1 MTLAKRVYDYQGEQF
16 EVTQTSPYAATV
28 SIRCDECGHEDYIV
42 GTLEL
47 KAVWLIGKRE
57 SDEGAHGPIN
67 TFSLAV
73 DWCCY
78 FLLMECKGITYVD
91 EFFAG
96 GAHTSRGAPDASLPL
111 SSDEVSGTTLGRRV
125 YEHGDREFVVIR
137 TSPESVTVN
146 LNCKVHYHNGM
157 KLEMSAGAMREWV
170 ISRAGDLLRQDDTF
184 GGDELG
190 AAIEYCCKSL
200 VRECQD
206 SVQIDKFF
214 NECARNLQ
222 EDTDACVTSAA
233 GERGSTTLDNRLYE
247 HQERKFEVNRTSLD
261 SATVDLK
268 CDKHEHEHIIVGRM
282 EGESGWLVGQGANPF
297 GPIGTIEAAVEHCA
311 NLLVEACEA
320 AKQIE
325 DFFSEGEPTLKERL
339 DALAAFLPNFE
350 SPNFEFGNMEAP
362 AGKMPYYTL
371 SPLASRFLKTCYEM
385 GWVKSFDWS
394 EWMRSSEAT
403 QLRDDPSALANA
415 TWEQLSRLLTVVI
428 RQDRFVEGALGSA
441 FESGLLGRVVLRA
454 SALAKDALDT
464 QPQESSMSE

>member
-47 KAVWLIGKRE
+47 KAGWLIGKRE

-170 ISRAGDLLRQDDTF
+170 ISRAGDLFRQDDTF

-206 SVQIDKFF
+206 SVQIGS
-214 NECARNLQ
+214 
-222 EDTDACVTSAA
+222 VYI
-233 GERGSTTLDNRLYE
+233 GST
-247 HQERKFEVNRTSLD
+247 
-261 SATVDLK
+261 
-268 CDKHEHEHIIVGRM
+268 G
-282 EGESGWLVGQGANPF
+282 
-297 GPIGTIEAAVEHCA
+297 
-311 NLLVEACEA
+311 
-320 AKQIE
+320 
-325 DFFSEGEPTLKERL
+325 
-339 DALAAFLPNFE
+339 
-350 SPNFEFGNMEAP
+350 
-362 AGKMPYYTL
+362 
-371 SPLASRFLKTCYEM
+371 
-385 GWVKSFDWS
+385 
-394 EWMRSSEAT
+394 
-403 QLRDDPSALANA
+403 
-415 TWEQLSRLLTVVI
+415 
-428 RQDRFVEGALGSA
+428 
-441 FESGLLGRVVLRA
+441 VL
-454 SALAKDALDT
+454 
-464 QPQESSMSE
+464 